1 MPITLNGTNG
11 ITTPLDVEIQGSTS
25 GSITLAA
32 PAVAGS
38 NTQTLVATTGT
49 LAPIVSGTAVA
60 STSGTSIDFT
70 GIPSWVKRITVMY
83 SGVSTNG
90 VSAFFIQIGTSSGI
104 ETTGYA
110 GTAGY
115 FGGNPGAAYKSVSFT
130 TGFGVSP
137 DSAASV
143 LINGSAVLTLLNG
156 NTWTMMTTTG
166 RTDNYLF
173 TGGGAKTLAGTL
185 DRVRITTSN
194 GTDAY
199 DAGTI
204 NILYE

>member
-1 MPITLNGTNG
+1 M
-11 ITTPLDVEIQGSTS
+11 
-25 GSITLAA
+25 TLA
-32 PAVAGS
+32 VSLAGIAS
-38 NTQTLVATTGT
+38 NATSFNTVSLT
-49 LAPIVSGTAVA
+49 SGTAVA

-70 GIPSWVKRITVMY
+70 GIPSGVKRITVMY
-83 SGVSTNG
+83 NGVSTNG
-90 VSAFFIQIGTSSGI
+90 ISAFLIQIGTSSGI

-110 GTAGY
+110 GAAGY
-115 FGGNPGAAYKSVSFT
+115 FGGNPGAAYKGVSFT
-130 TGFGVSP
+130 TGFPVSP

-143 LINGSAVLTLLNG
+143 LINGSAVITLLNG
-156 NTWTMMTTTG
+156 NTWTMTTTTG

>member
-11 ITTPLDVEIQGSTS
+11 ITTPIDVEIQGSTS
-25 GSITLAA
+25 GSILIAV

-90 VSAFFIQIGTSSGI
+90 IAAFFIQIGTSSGI

-115 FGGNPGAAYKSVSFT
+115 FGGTGGAYKATSFT

-143 LINGSAVLTLLNG
+143 LINGSAVITLLNG

-173 TGGGAKTLAGTL
+173 TGGGAKTLAGAL

-204 NILYE
+204 NIFYE

>member
-1 MPITLNGTNG
+1 MTATA
-11 ITTPLDVEIQGSTS
+11 
-25 GSITLAA
+25 LAA
-32 PAVAGS
+32 VGS
-38 NTQTLVATTGT
+38 NANESGT
-49 LAPIVSGTAVA
+49 LIISGTAVA

-83 SGVSTNG
+83 NGVSTNG
-90 VSAFFIQIGTSSGI
+90 ISAFFIQIGTASGV
-104 ETTGYA
+104 ETTGYNSA
-110 GTAGY
+110 AGY
-115 FGGNPGAAYKSVSFT
+115 FGGPAVNFRTTSFT

-143 LINGSAVLTLLNG
+143 VIYGSAVITLLNG
-156 NTWTMMTTTG
+156 NTWTMMTTTA

-173 TGGGAKTLAGTL
+173 TGGGAKTLASTL